1 MLETIVKQEVI
12 FYIMVVLTV
21 IGVIAKL
28 IGGFTARRMVR
39 AAGQIHKSNHKL
51 IRLVKAKY
59 EHATMVSDKVQNVEA
74 FVDKYIY
81 EYRVFGL
88 RLNTWSNL
96 PKKVLLFV
104 LLLGLFGI
112 FESYRLEAFGTM
124 TLGYLRWTVV
134 FSVLLVMLYFV
145 AGENEQL
152 DATKNYIVE
161 YLENVCAHRYEKV
174 SRTVEEGKTE
184 DLQEEE
190 PAGEET
196 EETVAAMIPSL
207 EDETEEQK
215 EKDREMRI
223 RAILQEFLA

>member
-1 MLETIVKQEVI
+1 MLETIVKQEII
-12 FYIMVVLTV
+12 FYIMVVLTA
-21 IGVIAKL
+21 IGIIAKL
-28 IGGFTARRMVR
+28 IGGFTARRMVK

-51 IRLVKAKY
+51 MRLVKAKY

-81 EYRVFGL
+81 EYRVFGI

-104 LLLGLFGI
+104 LLFGVFAI
-112 FESYRLEAFGTM
+112 FESYRLDAFGAM
-124 TLGYLRWTVV
+124 TLGYLRWTVI
-134 FSVLLVMLYFV
+134 FSVLLLMLHFV

-174 SRTVEEGKTE
+174 SRTAEEGETEDVPVEES
-184 DLQEEE
+184 
-190 PAGEET
+190 ET
-196 EETVAAMIPSL
+196 EENADVAIPSL
-207 EDETEEQK
+207 EDEPEEEK
-215 EKDREMRI
+215 ENDMEMRI
-223 RAILQEFLA
+223 RTILQEFLA